1 MFVFKEGG
9 LTTLDQLSTS
19 MVPGS
24 GAVSTHGW
32 SLVEAGSLVPREGQ
46 SPDHLNMNGLHSKSR
61 PHGMAHR
68 SWVKEWGGAALPLSV
83 SSHATEGP
91 AEPRRASWM
100 WRADG
105 GGWKL
110 DKPEGK
116 GLPWF
121 SAHSIF
127 YFIILPCLV
136 MSPQGLR
143 QLLEVFMVPAGGEG

>member
-61 PHGMAHR
+61 PHGMATQVMGEGVGR
-68 SWVKEWGGAALPLSV
+68 GSTASV
-83 SSHATEGP
+83 CVLTCY
-91 AEPRRASWM
+91 RRAS
-100 WRADG
+100 
-105 GGWKL
+105 
-110 DKPEGK
+110 
-116 GLPWF
+116 
-121 SAHSIF
+121 
-127 YFIILPCLV
+127 
-136 MSPQGLR
+136 
-143 QLLEVFMVPAGGEG
+143 